1 MLIRFNLSSVLFQ
14 GKEQLIKIN
23 EQLPMQTTGS
33 FKRANCFYTQLV
45 RLSQIKRV
53 IDPILHEIVEIF
65 SLTIKILAQFL

>member
-1 MLIRFNLSSVLFQ
+1 MQIRFNLSSVLFQ

-33 FKRANCFYTQLV
+33 FK
-45 RLSQIKRV
+45 IKRV
-53 IDPILHEIVEIF
+53 IAPILHEIVEIF